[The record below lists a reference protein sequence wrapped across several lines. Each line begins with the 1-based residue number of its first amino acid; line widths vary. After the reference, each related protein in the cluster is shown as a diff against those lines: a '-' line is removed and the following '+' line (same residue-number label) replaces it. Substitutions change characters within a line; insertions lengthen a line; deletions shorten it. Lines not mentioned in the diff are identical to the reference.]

1 MFPHDIL
8 TLYSTKAMEYLIAV
22 AFLVL
27 FVPFWK
33 YVSAELPA
41 AQPVLQPAKR
51 RMHELVE
58 WFRLAGDVAFHPG
71 HAWARVEAPGS
82 LTVGLDDFAQ
92 KLVGPFKAVD
102 LPPVGARLVEGE
114 VGWGLRADGSSVQML
129 SPVDGVVTAVNSR
142 VLESPT
148 LANRDP
154 YGQGWLLRVDAPR
167 FDPVRRGLM
176 NGRLARHWLEE
187 ATEQLRM
194 KLSPELG
201 VVMQDGGTPV
211 DGIAHAIDPEH
222 WDRIAAEF
230 LLTDEVERNA

>member
-8 TLYSTKAMEYLIAV
+8 TLYSTKAIEYLIAI
-22 AFLVL
+22 AFLVA

-41 AQPVLQPAKR
+41 AQRALQPARHK
-51 RMHELVE
+51 MYDLVE
-58 WFRLAGDVAFHPG
+58 WFRMAGDVAFHPG

-92 KLVGPFKAVD
+92 KLVGPFKSVE
-102 LPPVGARLVEGE
+102 LPPVGTRLAEGQAA
-114 VGWGLRADGSSVQML
+114 WRLHADGSSVQML
-129 SPVDGVVTAVNSR
+129 SPVDGVVTAVNPR
-142 VLESPT
+142 VVESPS
-148 LANRDP
+148 LVNRDP
-154 YGQGWLLRVDAPR
+154 FGRGWLLRVESPR

-176 NGRLARHWLEE
+176 NGRTARHWLEE

-211 DGIAHAIDPEH
+211 DGIAHAIDPER

-230 LLTDEVERNA
+230 FLTDERDLNA